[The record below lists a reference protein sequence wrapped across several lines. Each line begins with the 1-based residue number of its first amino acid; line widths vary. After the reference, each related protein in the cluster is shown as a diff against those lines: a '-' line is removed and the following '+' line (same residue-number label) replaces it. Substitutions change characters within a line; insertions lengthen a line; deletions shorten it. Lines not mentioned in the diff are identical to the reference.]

1 MPGWSALNAT
11 GQLGDWDADR
21 ADNWLSGERRAI
33 PEGTFIVTFDGR
45 PAATC
50 CTIPPTSTERR
61 AELGW
66 LSVAP
71 EHQGRGLGYQACLA
85 VLHFA
90 RRMGY
95 AEIYLNTDDWRLPAV
110 KTYLALGFEPEM
122 AHESHPR
129 RWESGVRKTR
139 RRRADRTTGGVD
151 KMLRLGLIGV
161 GHGST
166 LMQVNSPE
174 HDDVPMRVTAVCDV
188 NEDRMAAA
196 AAEYGV
202 SRTTTDF
209 RELVEGDDI
218 DVVGVYSPG
227 PLHADQVVAALDAG
241 KHVMVTKSMV
251 YSIEEAERVVEAVDR
266 TGLVLLVTQTMRGD
280 AKHMESKRLCDSG
293 VIGDLLVGEAT
304 YIHDLRP
311 VYARTPWRTQMPQDL
326 LLGGACHPI
335 DALRWFFG
343 DVDEVHCYGL
353 RGGVAKDYPQE
364 DNFVINLRFKS
375 GRIGRVAALCGV
387 VHPPTLLM
395 NGLNLYGTKGTI
407 VDGRVR
413 LEPEGIVP
421 SREYDVTFPETQR
434 GHGTEMIV
442 MMDHMVDCVVNGATP
457 WVGVREGARVVA
469 TGLACW
475 ESMRTGQPA
484 KVRNDF

>member
-1 MPGWSALNAT
+1 
-11 GQLGDWDADR
+11 
-21 ADNWLSGERRAI
+21 
-33 PEGTFIVTFDGR
+33 
-45 PAATC
+45 
-50 CTIPPTSTERR
+50 
-61 AELGW
+61 
-66 LSVAP
+66 
-71 EHQGRGLGYQACLA
+71 
-85 VLHFA
+85 
-90 RRMGY
+90 
-95 AEIYLNTDDWRLPAV
+95 
-110 KTYLALGFEPEM
+110 
-122 AHESHPR
+122 
-129 RWESGVRKTR
+129 
-139 RRRADRTTGGVD
+139 
-151 KMLRLGLIGV
+151 MLRIGLIGV
-161 GHGST
+161 GHGGT

-174 HDDVPMRVTAVCDV
+174 HDDVPMRVTAICDV
-188 NEDRMAAA
+188 DEGKMAAA

-202 SRTTTDF
+202 SRMTTDF
-209 RELVEGDDI
+209 RELVAGDDI

-227 PLHADQVVAALDAG
+227 PIHADQVVAALDAG

-251 YSIEEAERVVEAVDR
+251 YSIEEAERLVEAVDR

-280 AKHMESKRLCDSG
+280 AKHMESKRLCDTG
-293 VIGDLLVGEAT
+293 VIGDLLLGEAT

-353 RGGVAKDYPQE
+353 RGGVAVDYPQE

-395 NGLNLYGTKGTI
+395 NGLNLYGTRGSI
-407 VDGRVR
+407 VDGKVR

-421 SREYDVTFPETQR
+421 AREYAISFPETQR

-442 MMDHMVDCVVNGATP
+442 MMNHMVDCVVNGAAP

-475 ESMRTGQPA
+475 ESMRTGRPA

>member
-1 MPGWSALNAT
+1 
-11 GQLGDWDADR
+11 
-21 ADNWLSGERRAI
+21 
-33 PEGTFIVTFDGR
+33 
-45 PAATC
+45 
-50 CTIPPTSTERR
+50 
-61 AELGW
+61 
-66 LSVAP
+66 
-71 EHQGRGLGYQACLA
+71 
-85 VLHFA
+85 
-90 RRMGY
+90 
-95 AEIYLNTDDWRLPAV
+95 
-110 KTYLALGFEPEM
+110 
-122 AHESHPR
+122 
-129 RWESGVRKTR
+129 
-139 RRRADRTTGGVD
+139 
-151 KMLRLGLIGV
+151 MLRLGLIGV

-395 NGLNLYGTKGTI
+395 NGLNIYGTRGSI
-407 VDGRVR
+407 VDDRVR

-457 WVGVREGARVVA
+457 WVGVARGRQGRRDRPRVLGVDA
-469 TGLACW
+469 H
-475 ESMRTGQPA
+475 RPTGQSPQRLLDQDGA
-484 KVRNDF
+484 PRQVRAAAAARNRQSSGTGRMEVEVHPVTASTRQARRRGPQADDKLVLCDICGAEMLASHCKLRCVHCGYTRDCSDP

>member
-1 MPGWSALNAT
+1 M
-11 GQLGDWDADR
+11 
-21 ADNWLSGERRAI
+21 
-33 PEGTFIVTFDGR
+33 
-45 PAATC
+45 
-50 CTIPPTSTERR
+50 
-61 AELGW
+61 
-66 LSVAP
+66 
-71 EHQGRGLGYQACLA
+71 
-85 VLHFA
+85 
-90 RRMGY
+90 
-95 AEIYLNTDDWRLPAV
+95 
-110 KTYLALGFEPEM
+110 
-122 AHESHPR
+122 
-129 RWESGVRKTR
+129 
-139 RRRADRTTGGVD
+139 
-151 KMLRLGLIGV
+151 
-161 GHGST
+161 
-166 LMQVNSPE
+166 
-174 HDDVPMRVTAVCDV
+174 
-188 NEDRMAAA
+188 
-196 AAEYGV
+196 
-202 SRTTTDF
+202 
-209 RELVEGDDI
+209 
-218 DVVGVYSPG
+218 
-227 PLHADQVVAALDAG
+227 DAG

-343 DVDEVHCYGL
+343 DVEEVHCYGL

-364 DNFVINLRFKS
+364 DNFIINLRFKS

-442 MMDHMVDCVVNGATP
+442 MLDHMVDCVVNGATAMGRRP
-457 WVGVREGARVVA
+457 RGRQGRSDRPRVLGVDAHRP
-469 TGLACW
+469 
-475 ESMRTGQPA
+475 TGQGPQRLLAQGGAKRLQRPA
-484 KVRNDF
+484 TARPPVLVGWKWRYIR

>member
-1 MPGWSALNAT
+1 
-11 GQLGDWDADR
+11 
-21 ADNWLSGERRAI
+21 
-33 PEGTFIVTFDGR
+33 
-45 PAATC
+45 
-50 CTIPPTSTERR
+50 
-61 AELGW
+61 
-66 LSVAP
+66 
-71 EHQGRGLGYQACLA
+71 
-85 VLHFA
+85 
-90 RRMGY
+90 
-95 AEIYLNTDDWRLPAV
+95 
-110 KTYLALGFEPEM
+110 
-122 AHESHPR
+122 
-129 RWESGVRKTR
+129 
-139 RRRADRTTGGVD
+139 
-151 KMLRLGLIGV
+151 MLRLGLIGV

-188 NEDRMAAA
+188 NEGRMAAA

-251 YSIEEAERVVEAVDR
+251 YSIEEAERLVEAVDR

-364 DNFVINLRFKS
+364 DNFVINLRFRS

-395 NGLNLYGTKGTI
+395 NGLNLYGTRGSI

-421 SREYDVTFPETQR
+421 SREYDITLPGDPTRPRHRDDRHDRPHGRLRGQRRHAVGRRPRGRQGRRDRPRLLGVDAHRPAGQGPKRFLTQAA
-434 GHGTEMIV
+434 E
-442 MMDHMVDCVVNGATP
+442 
-457 WVGVREGARVVA
+457 E
-469 TGLACW
+469 L
-475 ESMRTGQPA
+475 SS
-484 KVRNDF
+484 

>member
-1 MPGWSALNAT
+1 
-11 GQLGDWDADR
+11 
-21 ADNWLSGERRAI
+21 
-33 PEGTFIVTFDGR
+33 
-45 PAATC
+45 
-50 CTIPPTSTERR
+50 
-61 AELGW
+61 
-66 LSVAP
+66 
-71 EHQGRGLGYQACLA
+71 
-85 VLHFA
+85 
-90 RRMGY
+90 
-95 AEIYLNTDDWRLPAV
+95 
-110 KTYLALGFEPEM
+110 
-122 AHESHPR
+122 
-129 RWESGVRKTR
+129 
-139 RRRADRTTGGVD
+139 
-151 KMLRLGLIGV
+151 MLRLGLIGV

-166 LMQVNSPE
+166 LMQVNSPD

-188 NEDRMAAA
+188 NEGRMAAA

-280 AKHMESKRLCDSG
+280 AKHMESKRLCDTG

-311 VYARTPWRTQMPQDL
+311 VYARTPWRIQMPQDL

-395 NGLNLYGTKGTI
+395 NGLNLYGTRGSI

-421 SREYDVTFPETQR
+421 VREYDITFPETQR

-442 MMDHMVDCVVNGATP
+442 MIDHMVDCVVNGATP